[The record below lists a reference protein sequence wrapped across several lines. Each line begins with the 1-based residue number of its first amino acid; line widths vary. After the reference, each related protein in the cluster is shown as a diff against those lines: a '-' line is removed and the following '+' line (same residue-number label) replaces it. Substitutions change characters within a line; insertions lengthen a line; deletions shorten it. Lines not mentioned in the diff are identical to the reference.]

1 MKYYAQKSGCMT
13 IRKIIADSDEE
24 ALKKAMELFGTDDV
38 IVGNLKKK
46 YSKEELKQIY
56 KDTEDAAGRILGPV
70 GKAAMKI
77 MHSV

>member
-56 KDTEDAAGRILGPV
+56 KDTEDAAGRILEPV